1 MGQIR
6 VLDAGLVNRI
16 AAGEVVERPASVV
29 KELVENAVDAGGTH
43 ITLEI
48 EDGGKRLI
56 RVVDDGGGMDVD
68 DLQLAVRPHAT
79 SKLASEDDLYR
90 IRTLGFRGEAL
101 ASIASISQLCLTS
114 RPTGADEGHTVSVS
128 AGEVDGPRVVGCA
141 TGTTV
146 EVRQLFFNVPARAKF
161 LRTASTE
168 MSHIAEQVTRI
179 ALGHTD
185 VGFTMRHNG
194 RETHRLRPTDDLAN
208 RVGALFSAELADV
221 LIPLHRH
228 ERGVRIEGLVAPPA
242 RARSSGKWQYV
253 LLNGRFIRDR
263 FVQHAITEAHRGLV
277 DGHNHPVVFLRIT
290 VDPVSVDVNVHPTK
304 IEVRWRDSGLIHSQV
319 LSVLREALLSRDL
332 TGQLDVSGR
341 STPVSEE
348 KRETIRREMADYF
361 KGATP
366 QTPARAER
374 GGEGTPNLSG
384 GGSWTSPGSGGDR
397 SGSVCSPAHHAAL
410 YGPVEPASSGPTA
423 EPGDHAESN
432 VQHQT
437 ELPAT
442 TSPRRAIQVHDTYLV
457 AETDDGLMIVDQHA
471 LHERVLYNELRER
484 LTKGPLESQRLLLPE
499 TVEVTEGQ
507 MAQLDTH
514 KQVLEQLG
522 FDISPFGR
530 TTVAVHAV
538 PSLLPDAAVRAFFT
552 AMLDRL
558 SELPAEPEA
567 EEVLHSLIDTMA
579 CKAAVKAGDP
589 LSASEIETLLDKGTH
604 IEKASNCPHGRPTTL
619 RLSVRDLEKQFH
631 RT

>member
-1 MGQIR
+1 MGQIQ

-29 KELVENAVDAGGTH
+29 KELVENAVDAGAAH
-43 ITLEI
+43 ITVEI

-56 RVVDDGGGMDVD
+56 RVVDDGRGMDAD

-90 IRTLGFRGEAL
+90 IGTLGFRGEAL

-114 RPTGADEGHTVSVS
+114 RPVGADEGHTVSVS
-128 AGEVDGPRVVGCA
+128 AGDIDGPRVVGCA

-146 EVRQLFFNVPARAKF
+146 EVRHLFFNVPARAKF

-179 ALGHTD
+179 ALGHTG

-194 RETHRLRPTDDLAN
+194 RETHRLRPTDDLVD

-277 DGHNHPVVFLRIT
+277 DGRNHPVVFLRIT
-290 VDPVSVDVNVHPTK
+290 VDPASVDVNVHPTK
-304 IEVRWRDSGLIHSQV
+304 IEVRWQDSGLIHSQV

-374 GGEGTPNLSG
+374 AGASAPNLSG
-384 GGSWTSPGSGGDR
+384 GGSWTSPR
-397 SGSVCSPAHHAAL
+397 SGDERSSGIRNPAHHAAL
-410 YGPVEPASSGPTA
+410 YGPVEPASSAPSN
-423 EPGDHAESN
+423 DAESN
-432 VQHQT
+432 VQRQT

-442 TSPRRAIQVHDTYLV
+442 TSPRRAIQLHDTYLV

-507 MAQLDTH
+507 MARLDTH

-579 CKAAVKAGDP
+579 CKAAVKAGDR
-589 LSASEIETLLDKGTH
+589 LSASEIETLLEKGAD